1 MNITKFDIEN
11 WNCSILMSY
20 EKEEQSLVS
29 AKHKRVNFKY
39 YTKKNTLEFRSNK
52 NNSQE
57 KLITRKDQT
66 K

>member
-1 MNITKFDIEN
+1 
-11 WNCSILMSY
+11 MSY
-20 EKEEQSLVS
+20 EKEEQSLVG
-29 AKHKRVNFKY
+29 AKNKRVNFKY

-57 KLITRKDQT
+57 KSITQKDQT